1 MYIKTRSLSL
11 KPVLRTIA
19 RRIFASDRPM
29 QTERVQNE
37 RPQGLQ
43 NALFLLQMCGNCGK
57 LCSRKAE
64 KKKQK
69 KTRSRAFVTRTRWY
83 LILDVITYTHTH
95 TQSLFF
101 CYAHAHTLLSLFLS
115 VLLVVFFFIA
125 VSNGVHREAE
135 TIGADD
141 HSRGSSEGW
150 TLSAEGRFAGE

>member
-1 MYIKTRSLSL
+1 MELRISIIECSIYYSILFIDMRYTSL
-11 KPVLRTIA
+11 
-19 RRIFASDRPM
+19 
-29 QTERVQNE
+29 
-37 RPQGLQ
+37 
-43 NALFLLQMCGNCGK
+43 
-57 LCSRKAE
+57 RKAE

-83 LILDVITYTHTH
+83 LILDVITFSHTHTH
-95 TQSLFF
+95 TYDNDNVESLFF
-101 CYAHAHTLLSLFLS
+101 VTHTRTLFSPFLS